1 MIVVIVLSTSTVLVK
16 TLITLDLK
24 HLLIFLSTND
34 LHLVHLDVLS
44 ALSLLSFE
52 SASFFSS
59 TSLLV
64 SLLISLARLFDS
76 FENIDRA
83 FEKQIADELLRVSLE
98 LLHVEVDFALI
109 RVLLLQLLDVGLEEL
124 IRVPISLILDHRDDL
139 SLFGWILLSVL
150 KELLS
155 KEDCETD
162 KNIWLI
168 LQLIE
173 EASDTHFRVNIGPW
187 IGALELTDIHLD

>member
-1 MIVVIVLSTSTVLVK
+1 M
-16 TLITLDLK
+16 
-24 HLLIFLSTND
+24 
-34 LHLVHLDVLS
+34 
-44 ALSLLSFE
+44 
-52 SASFFSS
+52 
-59 TSLLV
+59 
-64 SLLISLARLFDS
+64 
-76 FENIDRA
+76 
-83 FEKQIADELLRVSLE
+83 RVSLE

-139 SLFGWILLSVL
+139 SFFGWILLSVF

-155 KEDCETD
+155 KENRETD
-162 KNIWLI
+162 KNIWFI

-173 EASDTHFRVNIGPW
+173 EAADTHFRVNIGPW